1 MEAKLMICWFCKQDV
16 DQPCH
21 NAQEMKHRAMWHVP
35 HCEKAIKSNQGTGTG
50 TQARQVQDGG
60 RH

>member
-1 MEAKLMICWFCKQDV
+1 MVCRFCKQDV

-21 NAQEMKHRAMWHVP
+21 NAQEMKQRAMWHVP
-35 HCEKAIKSNQGTGTG
+35 HCEKAMRSNQGKRTGTEEH
-50 TQARQVQDGG
+50 QVQGGG